1 MNPQLLDHGVIH
13 LSRSPQNFRSP
24 QRKNFPRSP
33 QNLKQK
39 IRTGWHSG
47 VHSEL
52 LVYLSV
58 IYIEIELLNP
68 NKNYKDLSLSA
79 NKSTQRYGKIPNKL
93 FFGGWIDRSPQN
105 FLANHLVPPE
115 YRGPPTFFSK
125 SQVPPWKPTFL
136 KIRSPQNHGGV
147 IPWNSGVNLKV
158 RTSK

>member
-1 MNPQLLDHGVIH
+1 MTLRSTLRIAH
-13 LSRSPQNFRSP
+13 LS
-24 QRKNFPRSP
+24 
-33 QNLKQK
+33 L
-39 IRTGWHSG
+39 G
-47 VHSEL
+47 
-52 LVYLSV
+52 YLHWNW
-58 IYIEIELLNP
+58 ITNP

-136 KIRSPQNHGGV
+136 KIRSPQNHGGGWYHDIH
-147 IPWNSGVNLKV
+147 IPYTHTLTLLIHIHTHTHKRNKQARSGPARVDKMNLETKIIWRQV
-158 RTSK
+158 